1 MNNMDPLDFSDTVD
15 SALREQASRPTA
27 RGAIRVTDGVVPIFF
42 AKEIEDAAASE
53 QAGRPIFKAVDW
65 IEIIVPGSRDR
76 VSCPVRIE
84 HQKRFPE
91 QWESYKRQEARTVAD
106 GTPITE
112 WQGIPRTRA
121 MELRALGFY
130 TVEQL
135 AEAPEN
141 QLAKAGG
148 DARRLQEQAAA
159 FIRSN
164 SELEGERRLR
174 SELEAKFSELV
185 ALNQELSGQ
194 LTELR
199 RKVDGDVTDDQAGGA
214 GGRTRGRN
222 RSAD

>member
-1 MNNMDPLDFSDTVD
+1 MNDPLDFGDTV
-15 SALREQASRPTA
+15 AAAMREQSATSNA
-27 RGAIRVTDGVVPIFF
+27 RGHIRATDGVIPVFF
-42 AKEIEDAAASE
+42 PKEIEDAAASE

-141 QLAKAGG
+141 QLAKAGA
-148 DARRLQEQAAA
+148 DARRVQEQAAA
-159 FIRSN
+159 FIKSN
-164 SELEGERRLR
+164 NELEGERRLR

-185 ALNQELSGQ
+185 ALNQELAGQ

-199 RKVDGDVTDDQAGGA
+199 RKVDGDVTDNPAGGA
-214 GGRTRGRN
+214 GGRARGRH
-222 RSAD
+222 RPAE

>member
-1 MNNMDPLDFSDTVD
+1 MQNDPLDFSDTVD
-15 SALREQASRPTA
+15 SALREHSAKPTA

-53 QAGRPIFKAVDW
+53 QAGRPIYKAVDW

-76 VSCPVRIE
+76 VSCPVRKE
-84 HQKRFPE
+84 HRERFPE

-121 MELRALGFY
+121 LELRALGFY

-135 AEAPEN
+135 AAAPEN
-141 QLAKAGG
+141 QLQKAGQ
-148 DARRLQEQAAA
+148 DARRIQEQAQA
-159 FIRSN
+159 FIKSN
-164 SELEGERRLR
+164 SDLEGERRLR
-174 SELEAKFSELV
+174 GELEAKFSELV
-185 ALNQELSGQ
+185 ALNQELATQ

-199 RKVDGDVTDDQAGGA
+199 RKVDGDVTDDTAGGA
-214 GGRTRGRN
+214 GGRTRSRN
-222 RSAD
+222 RPSE